1 MKSKVPDLHQVKPDI
16 IVGTESWL
24 TSDITNSEI
33 FPKDRYNIY
42 RKDRT
47 GRKGGGVFLA
57 ISIDILSS
65 EQPELDT
72 DCEIIW
78 AKVDIIGVK
87 SIYIGAYYKPQEND
101 IESINELSRS
111 LQRIPTNSHTWLLG
125 DFNLPKYDWVKQE
138 FKPNCKFI
146 NTYNN
151 FFDIM
156 NDQNLEQI
164 VHIPTRQENTL
175 DLFYLNQP
183 SLVQNI
189 KTLPALG
196 TSDHDIIF
204 HEMNITIGRKQ
215 TTPRTINQYKKSRLG
230 QNTYRIKNISRT
242 LFL

>member
-33 FPKDRYNIY
+33 FPKDLYTIY

-47 GRKGGGVFLA
+47 GRKGGVFLA
-57 ISIDILSS
+57 ISIDILSL

-87 SIYIGAYYKPQEND
+87 SIYIGAYYKSQEND

-111 LQRIPTNSHTWLLG
+111 LQRIPTNSHTWLHG

-138 FKPNCKFI
+138 FKPNCKHL
-146 NTYNN
+146 
-151 FFDIM
+151 
-156 NDQNLEQI
+156 QQ
-164 VHIPTRQENTL
+164 
-175 DLFYLNQP
+175 LFW
-183 SLVQNI
+183 
-189 KTLPALG
+189 
-196 TSDHDIIF
+196 HD
-204 HEMNITIGRKQ
+204 EW
-215 TTPRTINQYKKSRLG
+215 S
-230 QNTYRIKNISRT
+230 
-242 LFL
+242 